1 MKIMISDEDKTYS
14 VESNETYPTWVEFLE
29 DFTDLLRA
37 LGYILPEDLEEY
49 LEWKKEKSPDSDA
62 FEEARKEARKD
73 AANEMREML
82 EKLK

>member
-1 MKIMISDEDKTYS
+1 L
-14 VESNETYPTWVEFLE
+14 N
-29 DFTDLLRA
+29 
-37 LGYILPEDLEEY
+37 G
-49 LEWKKEKSPDSDA
+49 KKEKSPDSDA